1 MMQCKVEME
10 SNLILD
16 AVSGLQFYDGA
27 DVYIRELLANA
38 IDACNTRAALEYSW
52 GTEFLE
58 IEEARMMNSMRTP
71 YQPKIS
77 IVYNSM
83 TQRLTVEDN
92 GIGMNGQDIER
103 YVSKVGKSYY
113 TSESFEKQQLDYEP
127 VSQFGMG
134 MLSCFTVSRAML
146 IEAKKDKCV
155 NTAWNI
161 ADQQDI
167 EAITAK
173 WLEGTDEIEY
183 ITSNRGT
190 SGTKITLVLKPQY
203 AMRLTHHGM
212 MQAVRRY
219 LMYSPFPIEVVYDQK
234 KAVLEDPNPILD
246 NPLADIAGIV
256 SIPIADEELEGF
268 IWLYNGKYER
278 MRVESRLYQQNFL
291 VAEEEACNGLQPEWV
306 QHMSCRLHLKKRFLT
321 LPMNR
326 SSVVKDEKYQQLRE
340 KIGQKIVKYF
350 TKSPLTL
357 NLYLSDGKKSVLTE
371 YESEMELLAKAVTVD
386 VFLKGQIVELPI
398 DTIVHGFEGKAI
410 RIAFITQGL
419 FDYYRKNY
427 QMDFRRFLKENKLI
441 VFEKNRD
448 IFCQM
453 MAPYRKSQRYI
464 ISDCPGIIYDEMV
477 ADFHMLR
484 SVVAYRNAYRLR
496 PPKLGYDEIFCYVTN
511 NQSGILDIII
521 NEDHMLAKML
531 APVQYHPKVHRMM
544 AVIKENIKQRIL
556 NAQKRWDKII
566 DFGGCFMDEWND
578 TKNIASVQAMWCLED
593 DFVVSLN
600 EYVSSVLDNRERA
613 QLGLIAFEFHRDDFI
628 DWWFVPG
635 AQTK

>member
-1 MMQCKVEME
+1 MMQCKVKME

-16 AVSGLQFYDGA
+16 AVSGLQFYNGA

-58 IEEARMMNSMRTP
+58 MEEARMMNSMRPP

-83 TQRLTVEDN
+83 TQRLMVEDN

-103 YVSKVGKSYY
+103 YVSKIGKSYY

-161 ADQQDI
+161 ADQQEI

-203 AMRLTHHGM
+203 AMRLTHQGM
-212 MQAVRRY
+212 VQAVRRY
-219 LMYSPFPIEVVYDQK
+219 LMYPPLPIEVVYDQK
-234 KAVLEDPNPILD
+234 KTILQDPNPILD

-256 SIPIADEELEGF
+256 SIPIADEELEGY

-291 VAEEEACNGLQPEWV
+291 VAEGEACNGLQPEWV

-326 SSVVKDEKYQQLRE
+326 SGMVKDEKYQQLRE
-340 KIGQKIVKYF
+340 KIGQKIVKHF

-386 VFLKGQIVELPI
+386 VFLKGQIVELPV

-410 RIAFITQGL
+410 RIAFITKGL
-419 FDYYRKNY
+419 FEYYSRNY
-427 QMDFRRFLKENKLI
+427 QMDFRRFLK
-441 VFEKNRD
+441 
-448 IFCQM
+448 
-453 MAPYRKSQRYI
+453 
-464 ISDCPGIIYDEMV
+464 
-477 ADFHMLR
+477 
-484 SVVAYRNAYRLR
+484 
-496 PPKLGYDEIFCYVTN
+496 
-511 NQSGILDIII
+511 
-521 NEDHMLAKML
+521 
-531 APVQYHPKVHRMM
+531 
-544 AVIKENIKQRIL
+544 
-556 NAQKRWDKII
+556 
-566 DFGGCFMDEWND
+566 
-578 TKNIASVQAMWCLED
+578 
-593 DFVVSLN
+593 
-600 EYVSSVLDNRERA
+600 
-613 QLGLIAFEFHRDDFI
+613 
-628 DWWFVPG
+628 
-635 AQTK
+635 

>member
-1 MMQCKVEME
+1 MMQCKVEMK
-10 SNLILD
+10 SNLILN
-16 AVSGLQFYDGA
+16 AVSGLQFYDNP

-58 IEEARMMNSMRTP
+58 MEEARMMNSMRPP

-103 YVSKVGKSYY
+103 YVSKVGQSYY

-134 MLSCFTVSRAML
+134 MLSSFAVSRAML

-161 ADQQDI
+161 ADQQAI
-167 EAITAK
+167 EAVTAK
-173 WLEGTDEIEY
+173 WLEGTEEIEY
-183 ITSNRGT
+183 ITSNRET

-203 AMRLTHHGM
+203 AMRLTHRGM
-212 MQAVRRY
+212 VHAVLRY
-219 LMYSPFPIEVVYDQK
+219 LMYPPFPIEVVYDQK
-234 KAVLEDPNPILD
+234 KTILKSANPILD

-268 IWLYNGKYER
+268 IWLYNGKYKR
-278 MRVESRLYQQNFL
+278 MKVESKLYQQNFL
-291 VAEEEACNGLQPEWV
+291 VAEGDECNGLKPEWV
-306 QHMSCRLHLKKRFLT
+306 QYMSCRLHLKKRFLT
-321 LPMNR
+321 IPMNR
-326 SSVVKDEKYQQLRE
+326 TGLVRDDKFQQLRE

-350 TKSPLTL
+350 NKSPLNL
-357 NLYLSDGKKSVLTE
+357 NLYLSDGQKSVLTE

-386 VFLKGQIVELPI
+386 VFLKGQTVELPI
-398 DTIVHGFEGKAI
+398 ETIVHGFEGKAI
-410 RIAFITQGL
+410 RIAFITKGL
-419 FDYYRKNY
+419 FDYYRRNY

-453 MAPYRKSQRYI
+453 MAPYRKAQRYI

-477 ADFHMLR
+477 ADFHMIR
-484 SVVAYRNAYRLR
+484 SVVAYRNAYHLR

-544 AVIKENIKQRIL
+544 AVIKENIKQRII
-556 NAQKRWDKII
+556 NTQKRWDKIV
-566 DFGGCFMDEWND
+566 DFGGCFIDEWND
-578 TKNIASVQAMWCLED
+578 AKNIATVQAMWCLED

-600 EYVSSVLDNRERA
+600 KYISSVLDNRDRA
-613 QLGLIAFEFHRDDFI
+613 ELGLIALEFHRDDFI
-628 DWWFVPG
+628 NWWFEPG
-635 AQTK
+635 EQTR